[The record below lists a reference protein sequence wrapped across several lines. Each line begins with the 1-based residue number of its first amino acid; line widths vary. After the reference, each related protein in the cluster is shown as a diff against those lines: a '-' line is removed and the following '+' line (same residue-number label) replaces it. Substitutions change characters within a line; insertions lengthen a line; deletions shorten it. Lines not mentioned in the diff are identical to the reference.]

1 LKEQKDQLLAQ
12 NQQLGKQIELLA
24 IKVEP
29 IASEHQRDGKSPGK
43 KGRQTDGG
51 QLAGVHS
58 ES

>member
-12 NQQLGKQIELLA
+12 NQQLSKQIELLA

-29 IASEHQRDGKSPGK
+29 IASEHQRDGKGPEK

-51 QLAGVHS
+51 QSGK
-58 ES
+58 